1 MTWAAL
7 FERAEHYDVDEAA
20 VREALA
26 ERRDGEADG
35 DA

>member
-7 FERAEHYDVDEAA
+7 FERASDLDVDEIS

-26 ERRDGEADG
+26 ERREEGDG
-35 DA
+35 